1 MADENIIVANQ
12 GRIFLAGPPLVRAA
26 TGEQVD
32 EETLGG
38 GMMHSSE
45 SGVTDHLARDDE
57 EALSIARG
65 CVGDLENAGN
75 VAADVSLVYRGLC
88 EHSCD
93 SSSFIEAALC
103 TRSATVSS
111 FRAPWDCRH

>member
-32 EETLGG
+32 EESLGG

-57 EALSIARG
+57 EAIFMARE
-65 CVGDLENAGN
+65 CVGDLEHAGG
-75 VAADVSLVYRGLC
+75 VTVEVSLSLC
-88 EHSCD
+88 LNT
-93 SSSFIEAALC
+93 SSLNSFEYVFLGAI
-103 TRSATVSS
+103 
-111 FRAPWDCRH
+111 

>member
-12 GRIFLAGPPLVRAA
+12 GRIFLAGPPLVSAA

-57 EALSIARG
+57 EAISLARG
-65 CVGDLENAGN
+65 CVGDLEGAGN
-75 VAADVSLVYRGLC
+75 VASPVGLQARVIGVLINLSASLC
-88 EHSCD
+88 
-93 SSSFIEAALC
+93 A
-103 TRSATVSS
+103 RSAIV
-111 FRAPWDCRH
+111 PCI